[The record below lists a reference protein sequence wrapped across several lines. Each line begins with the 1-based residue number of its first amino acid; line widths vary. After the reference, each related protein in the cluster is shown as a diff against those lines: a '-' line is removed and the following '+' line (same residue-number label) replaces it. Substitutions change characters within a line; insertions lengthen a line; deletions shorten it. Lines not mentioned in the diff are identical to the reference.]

1 MESTVLSAFLDAPQL
16 DALFR
21 QYHRSLLYFAK
32 SMVREQEAAEE
43 LVADSFVKLWQRRET
58 FEDADKVKAFLYI
71 ATKNACLNH
80 LNSAHVRQAFDG
92 EALDVLQ
99 SVDPDSYAQIV
110 RAELLQQI
118 YDEVMKL
125 PEKQREVF
133 RLTFFEELDTNEI
146 AERLG
151 MTPTA
156 IFANRSR
163 AVETLRKAFKNN
175 DLWLCLFVLQ
185 EIIQKKSL
193 LM

>member
-1 MESTVLSAFLDAPQL
+1 MESISSSAFLDAQQL
-16 DALFR
+16 DALFK

-32 SMVREQEAAEE
+32 SMVRDQETAEE

-58 FEDADKVKAFLYI
+58 FENTDKVKAFLYI

-80 LNSAHVRQAFDG
+80 LNSAHARQAFDG

-99 SVDPDSYAQIV
+99 SVDPDSYAQLV
-110 RAELLQQI
+110 RAELMQQI

-133 RLTFFEELDTNEI
+133 RLTFFEDLDTDEI
-146 AERLG
+146 GERLG

-163 AVETLRKAFKNN
+163 AVEALRKIFK
-175 DLWLCLFVLQ
+175 DKKLYLCLFVLQ
-185 EIIQKKSL
+185 EVIQKKSF